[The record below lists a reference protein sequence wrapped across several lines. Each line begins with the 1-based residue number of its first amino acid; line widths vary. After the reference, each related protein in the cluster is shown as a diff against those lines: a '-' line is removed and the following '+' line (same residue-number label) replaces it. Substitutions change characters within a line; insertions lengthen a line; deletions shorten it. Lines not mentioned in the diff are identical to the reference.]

1 MAAGPKGRAAPSH
14 AAVFRKKAPIQ
25 SFNLLLVGDVVGS
38 PGRET
43 LKRCLPE
50 LRERFEIHA
59 CIANGENIAGGFG
72 LTVSTVEE
80 AFASGVDFLT
90 SGNHVWDKRDY
101 RDQLAGSERIIRPAN
116 YPEGAP
122 GNGYG
127 IIEAHGRRVAVVNV
141 MGRVFMPDTDDPF
154 RIARRLV
161 EDLRQ
166 TTPIIVVDVHAE
178 ATSEKVA
185 LAFHLDGLASAV
197 FGTHTHV
204 QTADERILDGGT
216 AFITDVGM
224 SGPSD
229 SVIGMDKKIVL
240 ERFLMGTG
248 ERFAVAK
255 TSPRQ
260 FCALVVNLDP
270 ESGRAVGLHRVFQR
284 YE

>member
-1 MAAGPKGRAAPSH
+1 M
-14 AAVFRKKAPIQ
+14 
-25 SFNLLLVGDVVGS
+25 VGS
-38 PGRET
+38 PGREA
-43 LKRCLPE
+43 LKRCVPE

-59 CIANGENIAGGFG
+59 CVANAENLAGGFG

-80 AFASGVDFLT
+80 AFAAGVDFLT

-101 RDQLAGSERIIRPAN
+101 RDHLASSHRILRPAN
-116 YPEGAP
+116 YPDEAP
-122 GNGYG
+122 GHGYG
-127 IIEAHGRRVAVVNV
+127 LLECDGRSVGIVNV

-154 RIARRLV
+154 RVARRLV

-178 ATSEKVA
+178 ATSEKIA
-185 LAFHLDGLASAV
+185 LAYYLQGLASVV

-204 QTADERILDGGT
+204 QTADERILEGGT

-224 SGPSD
+224 TGPSD

-240 ERFLMGTG
+240 ERFLLGTG

-255 TSPRQ
+255 TPGRQ
-260 FCALVVNLDP
+260 FCGMVVNVDP
-270 ESGRAVGLHRVFQR
+270 ETGRAIGIHRIFLR
-284 YE
+284 YD